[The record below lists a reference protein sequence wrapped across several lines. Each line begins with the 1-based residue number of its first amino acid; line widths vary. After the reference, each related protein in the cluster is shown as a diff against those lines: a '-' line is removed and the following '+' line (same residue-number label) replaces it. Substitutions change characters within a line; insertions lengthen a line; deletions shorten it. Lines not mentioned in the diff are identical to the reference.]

1 MALWTPSTDKI
12 GPNEHL
18 GRRLLD
24 KPQLI
29 GALDQK
35 PKYQLRLE
43 HFLEKRGAGEVSLDR
58 VGQSNVDKRVCRYLA
73 ERAIKAAGS
82 FREPRQFKGW
92 AVAHAKILRQPPL
105 GAPHISVVPS
115 PKAATELD
123 ELEENIYH
131 ADALPGGRS
140 PYDMA
145 AQLLWLFQEHGRTEY
160 YKHELSWR
168 ERWRVLRIRFCGWFR
183 PSFRE

>member
-1 MALWTPSTDKI
+1 MALWKPDSDKI

-29 GALDQK
+29 GALDQ
-35 PKYQLRLE
+35 PPGRQLRLE

-58 VGQSNVDKRVCRYLA
+58 MGQSSVDKRVCAYLGQ
-73 ERAIKAAGS
+73 RAARAARS
-82 FREPRQFKGW
+82 FKEPRQFSGW
-92 AVAHAKILRQPPL
+92 AVAHAKKLRQPPH
-105 GAPHISVVPS
+105 GAPPVLIVPS
-115 PKAATELD
+115 PIVATELED
-123 ELEENIYH
+123 LDKNIFH
-131 ADALPGGRS
+131 ADALPEQRS

-145 AQLLWLFQEHGRTEY
+145 VQLLWIFSEHGKTEY

-168 ERWRVLRIRFCGWFR
+168 ERWRILRSRLWLWLR
-183 PSFRE
+183 PTSQE